1 MDEYIAI
8 IKIFAGT
15 FNPIGTM
22 FCQGQIL
29 SIQTNQALFALVGTM
44 YGGNGTTTFALPN
57 IGGRV
62 PVGTGQAPGISRNYQ
77 LGEVAGIENITLTSN
92 QMPMHVH
99 TQALTSA
106 STSSQAGTAI
116 AAAGD
121 AITPLNNYLA
131 LSPKIGSGPNATQ
144 LKTYATAA
152 AGAPVSLGGGAI
164 TTNTTTSGNT
174 AIAGGSQPVSI
185 MQPYLAINYVIT
197 TQGIFPSRN

>member
-1 MDEYIAI
+1 MDEYLAI
-8 IKIFAGT
+8 IKIFAGNFAPRT
-15 FNPIGTM
+15 FA
-22 FCQGQIL
+22 FCQGQIM
-29 SIQTNQALFALVGTM
+29 SIQNNQALFALIGTF
-44 YGGNGTTTFALPN
+44 YGGNGTSTFALPN
-57 IGGRV
+57 LGGRV
-62 PVGTGQAPGISRNYQ
+62 PVGTGQGISRNYQ
-77 LGEVAGIENITLTSN
+77 LGEVAGVESITLTSN
-92 QMPMHVH
+92 QMPMHGH
-99 TQALTSA
+99 TQALTSE